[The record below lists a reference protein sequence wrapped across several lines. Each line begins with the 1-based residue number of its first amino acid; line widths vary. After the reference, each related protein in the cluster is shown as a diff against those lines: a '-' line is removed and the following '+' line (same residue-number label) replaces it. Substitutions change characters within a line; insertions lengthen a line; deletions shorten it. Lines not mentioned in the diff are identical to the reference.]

1 MMKLKRFSQTK
12 ILNTN
17 NPLLGFS
24 RNRNYDMDLGRL
36 GKMNTSQ
43 RELQKVGELNQ
54 EIRKMNQELNMN
66 IGGRGKWQGID

>member
-1 MMKLKRFSQTK
+1 MKLKRFSQTK

-24 RNRNYDMDLGRL
+24 RNRNYDMDLSRL

-43 RELQKVGELNQ
+43 RELQMVGELNR
-54 EIRKMNQELNMN
+54 EIRKMNKELNTN
-66 IGGRGKWQGID
+66 NRGGAKWQGID